1 MTFWPRSLFG
11 RLALLLLMVVV
22 VSQGT
27 AILLY
32 RQDRAAL
39 VARQFSD
46 TKVLQLQALRAALAA
61 TELHERSATLT
72 RLGEEYGARI
82 VSDDGRGFFGVTP
95 QNPLLVELGERL
107 RTDLGPETELRL
119 QPRQQLLWIK
129 MQAGDHAYWA
139 GFHWPRPSD
148 AAQSRALE
156 WSLIALVV
164 LLASAY
170 AFARYLSRPLRQL
183 NDAVANVGAG
193 KAQPPL
199 PEKGPSE
206 IVNLNRGFNQMLANL
221 RQAEQ
226 DRALLLAGVSH
237 DLRTPLAR
245 LRLGVEVGTHDE
257 QMREG
262 MAADIEEMDKII
274 GQFLDFGRDDR
285 DVALEMRPLD
295 EIVAPLLE
303 RYHRAG
309 SEVHYS
315 AGDLPALPMR
325 ATAMSRLL
333 SNLIDNALRYGGTPV
348 DVSARSEGT
357 SVVIE
362 VGDRGP
368 GIPPEQVDRLKRP
381 FTRGDPARSG
391 ASGAGLG
398 LAIVERIARLHGARF
413 DVLAREGGG
422 TLARVTMP
430 AGAGP

>member
-1 MTFWPRSLFG
+1 
-11 RLALLLLMVVV
+11 
-22 VSQGT
+22 
-27 AILLY
+27 
-32 RQDRAAL
+32 
-39 VARQFSD
+39 
-46 TKVLQLQALRAALAA
+46 
-61 TELHERSATLT
+61 
-72 RLGEEYGARI
+72 
-82 VSDDGRGFFGVTP
+82 
-95 QNPLLVELGERL
+95 
-107 RTDLGPETELRL
+107 
-119 QPRQQLLWIK
+119 
-129 MQAGDHAYWA
+129 
-139 GFHWPRPSD
+139 
-148 AAQSRALE
+148 
-156 WSLIALVV
+156 
-164 LLASAY
+164 
-170 AFARYLSRPLRQL
+170 
-183 NDAVANVGAG
+183 
-193 KAQPPL
+193 
-199 PEKGPSE
+199 
-206 IVNLNRGFNQMLANL
+206 
-221 RQAEQ
+221 
-226 DRALLLAGVSH
+226 VSH

-245 LRLGVEVGTHDE
+245 LRLGLEVGTHDGE
-257 QMREG
+257 MREG

-303 RYHRAG
+303 RYRRAG
-309 SEVHYS
+309 NEVHYS
-315 AGDLPALPMR
+315 GGDLPALPMR

-348 DVSARSEGT
+348 DVSAHSEGT

-368 GIPPEQVDRLKRP
+368 GIPPDQVDRLKRP

>member
-1 MTFWPRSLFG
+1 M
-11 RLALLLLMVVV
+11 
-22 VSQGT
+22 
-27 AILLY
+27 
-32 RQDRAAL
+32 
-39 VARQFSD
+39 
-46 TKVLQLQALRAALAA
+46 QALRAALAA
-61 TELHERSATLT
+61 TELHERSETLT

-139 GFHWPRPSD
+139 GFHWPRPSE

-183 NDAVANVGAG
+183 NDARGQRRREGAAAAAG
-193 KAQPPL
+193 KRAV
-199 PEKGPSE
+199 E
-206 IVNLNRGFNQMLANL
+206 IVNLNHGFNQMLASL

-245 LRLGVEVGTHDE
+245 LRLGLEVGTHDE

-285 DVALEMRPLD
+285 DVALELRPLD

-303 RYHRAG
+303 RYRRAG
-309 SEVHYS
+309 NEVHYS
-315 AGDLPALPMR
+315 AGDLPAADASHRDVALVVH
-325 ATAMSRLL
+325 
-333 SNLIDNALRYGGTPV
+333 LIDNALRYGGTPV

-391 ASGAGLG
+391 DSGAGRGSRSSSALRG
-398 LAIVERIARLHGARF
+398 CTALASMCSPAKAAARWRA
-413 DVLAREGGG
+413 
-422 TLARVTMP
+422 
-430 AGAGP
+430 

>member
-1 MTFWPRSLFG
+1 VKLWPQSLFG
-11 RLALLLLMVVV
+11 RLALLLLMVIV

-27 AILLY
+27 SILLY
-32 RQDRAAL
+32 RQDRATL

-46 TKVLQLQALRAALAA
+46 TKLLQLQALRSALAA
-61 TELHERSATLT
+61 TDLHERGETLL
-72 RLGEEYGARI
+72 RLGQEYGASI
-82 VSDDGRGFFGVTP
+82 VTDDARGFVGAVP

-107 RTDLGPETELRL
+107 RAELGPQTELRL

-129 MQAGDHAYWA
+129 LQAGDQAYWA

-170 AFARYLSRPLRQL
+170 AFARYLARPLREL
-183 NDAVANVGAG
+183 NEAVANVGAG
-193 KAQPPL
+193 KAQAPL

-206 IVNLNRGFNQMLANL
+206 IVNLNRGFNQMLSNL

-226 DRALLLAGVSH
+226 DRAMLLAGVSH

-245 LRLGVEVGTHDE
+245 LRLGAEVGTHDE
-257 QMREG
+257 AMREG
-262 MAADIEEMDKII
+262 MASDIDEMDKII

-285 DVALEMRPLD
+285 DVTLEARPL
-295 EIVAPLLE
+295 EEVITPLLE

-309 SEVHYS
+309 SEVRYTAS
-315 AGDLPALPMR
+315 PLPALPMR

-348 DVSARSEGT
+348 DVSARSEGR

-362 VGDRGP
+362 VADRGP
-368 GIPPEQVDRLKRP
+368 GIPPDQVDRLKRP

-430 AGAGP
+430 TGAVL

>member
-1 MTFWPRSLFG
+1 MTLWPRSLFG

-22 VSQGT
+22 VSQAT

-32 RQDRAAL
+32 RQDRARL

-61 TELHERSATLT
+61 TDLHERSQTLT

-82 VSDDGRGFFGVTP
+82 VSDDARGFIGAEP
-95 QNPLLVELGERL
+95 QNPQLVELGERL
-107 RTDLGPETELRL
+107 RTGLGPETELRL

-129 MQAGDHAYWA
+129 LQAGDHAYWA

-148 AAQSRALE
+148 AVQSRALE

-170 AFARYLSRPLRQL
+170 AFARYLARPLRQL
-183 NDAVANVGAG
+183 SEAVANVGAG
-193 KAQPPL
+193 KTQPPL

-206 IVNLNRGFNQMLANL
+206 IVALNRGFNQMLSNL
-221 RQAEQ
+221 RQTEQ

-257 QMREG
+257 TMREG

-285 DVALEMRPLD
+285 DVALEMRSLS
-295 EIVAPLLE
+295 EVVAPLLE

-309 SEVHYS
+309 SEVRYS
-315 AGDLPALPMR
+315 AGEIPPLPMR

-333 SNLIDNALRYGGTPV
+333 SNLIDNALHYGGAPV
-348 DVSARSEGT
+348 DLSARSEGR

-368 GIPPEQVDRLKRP
+368 GIPPDQVDRLKRP

-391 ASGAGLG
+391 AGGAGLG

-430 AGAGP
+430 AGAGS

>member
-1 MTFWPRSLFG
+1 
-11 RLALLLLMVVV
+11 
-22 VSQGT
+22 
-27 AILLY
+27 
-32 RQDRAAL
+32 
-39 VARQFSD
+39 
-46 TKVLQLQALRAALAA
+46 
-61 TELHERSATLT
+61 
-72 RLGEEYGARI
+72 
-82 VSDDGRGFFGVTP
+82 
-95 QNPLLVELGERL
+95 
-107 RTDLGPETELRL
+107 
-119 QPRQQLLWIK
+119 
-129 MQAGDHAYWA
+129 
-139 GFHWPRPSD
+139 
-148 AAQSRALE
+148 
-156 WSLIALVV
+156 
-164 LLASAY
+164 
-170 AFARYLSRPLRQL
+170 
-183 NDAVANVGAG
+183 
-193 KAQPPL
+193 
-199 PEKGPSE
+199 
-206 IVNLNRGFNQMLANL
+206 
-221 RQAEQ
+221 
-226 DRALLLAGVSH
+226 
-237 DLRTPLAR
+237 
-245 LRLGVEVGTHDE
+245 
-257 QMREG
+257 
-262 MAADIEEMDKII
+262 MDKII

-315 AGDLPALPMR
+315 AGEIPALPMR

-348 DVSARSEGT
+348 DVSARSEGA

-430 AGAGP
+430 AGAGL

>member
-1 MTFWPRSLFG
+1 
-11 RLALLLLMVVV
+11 MVII

-32 RQDRAAL
+32 RMDRAAL

-46 TKVLQLQALRAALAA
+46 TKLLQLQALRAALAS
-61 TELHERSATLT
+61 TDLHERSETLA

-82 VSDDGRGFFGVTP
+82 VSDDARGFAGAPP
-95 QNPLLVELGERL
+95 QNPLLVELGDRL
-107 RTDLGPETELRL
+107 RSELGPQTELRL
-119 QPRQQLLWIK
+119 QPRQQLLWIRL
-129 MQAGDHAYWA
+129 QAGDQAYWA

-183 NDAVANVGAG
+183 NEAVANVGAG
-193 KAQPPL
+193 KAQQPL

-206 IVNLNRGFNQMLANL
+206 IVAVNRGFNQMLSNL

-226 DRALLLAGVSH
+226 DRAMLLAGVSH

-257 QMREG
+257 AMREG

-285 DVALEMRPLD
+285 DVALETRPLD
-295 EIVAPLLE
+295 EVIAPLLE
-303 RYHRAG
+303 RYRRAG
-309 SEVHYS
+309 SEVRYN
-315 AGDLPALPMR
+315 GGELPPLPMR

-348 DVSARSEGT
+348 DVSARRDGT

-368 GIPPEQVDRLKRP
+368 GIPPDQVERLKRP
-381 FTRGDPARSG
+381 FTRGEPARSG
-391 ASGAGLG
+391 AGGAGLG

-430 AGAGP
+430 AGGRLSAS